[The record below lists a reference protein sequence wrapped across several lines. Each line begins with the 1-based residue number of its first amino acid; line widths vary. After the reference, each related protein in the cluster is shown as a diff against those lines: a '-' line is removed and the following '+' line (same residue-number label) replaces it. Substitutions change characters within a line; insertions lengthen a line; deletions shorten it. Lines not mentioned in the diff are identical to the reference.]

1 MILNAL
7 LYMPAAQTCRPDS
20 PDEVLLQG
28 CLQEDRLAQ
37 RYLYDRYAGY
47 MMGVCMRYASCR
59 DEAMEMLNA
68 GFYKV
73 FQNISQFESRGA
85 LKGWIAKVIMYTCI
99 DWVRSQATYRKRMDY
114 EAERDIPIDNL
125 ALQHLAVED
134 LLEKVQ
140 ALPPA
145 TRMVFSLYVLEGYT
159 HKEISAELGISDGTS
174 KWHLSEAKKRL
185 QKMIKKER
193 S

>member
-1 MILNAL
+1 MVSNAL
-7 LYMPAAQTCRPDS
+7 HYMPAAQTCRPDS

-37 RYLYDRYAGY
+37 CYLYDRYAGY
-47 MMGVCMRYASCR
+47 MLGVCMRYASCR
-59 DEAMEMLNA
+59 DEAVEMLNA

-73 FQNISQFESRGA
+73 FQNIRQYEGRGA
-85 LKGWIAKVIMYTCI
+85 LKGWIAKVVMYTCI

-114 EAERDIPIDNL
+114 DAERELPIDNL
-125 ALQHLAVED
+125 ALQNLAVED

-140 ALPPA
+140 KLPAA
-145 TRMVFSLYVLEGYT
+145 TRMVFSLYVLDGYT
-159 HKEISAELGISDGTS
+159 HKEIGRELGISDGTS

>member
-7 LYMPAAQTCRPDS
+7 LYMPAAQTCRSDS

-73 FQNISQFESRGA
+73 FQNVSQYEGRGA

-99 DWVRSQATYRKRMDY
+99 DWVRSQATYRKRIDY
-114 EAERDIPIDNL
+114 EVERDLPIDNL

-159 HKEISAELGISDGTS
+159 HKEIAAELGISDGTS

>member
-1 MILNAL
+1 ML
-7 LYMPAAQTCRPDS
+7 
-20 PDEVLLQG
+20 
-28 CLQEDRLAQ
+28 
-37 RYLYDRYAGY
+37 
-47 MMGVCMRYASCR
+47 GVCMRYASCR
-59 DEAMEMLNA
+59 DEAVEMLNA

-73 FQNISQFESRGA
+73 FQNIRQYEGRGA
-85 LKGWIAKVIMYTCI
+85 LKGWIAKVVMYTCI

-114 EAERDIPIDNL
+114 DAERELPIDNL
-125 ALQHLAVED
+125 ALQNLAVED

-140 ALPPA
+140 KLPAA
-145 TRMVFSLYVLEGYT
+145 TRMVFSLYVLDGYT
-159 HKEISAELGISDGTS
+159 HKEIGRELGISDGTS

>member
-1 MILNAL
+1 MVSNAL

-37 RYLYDRYAGY
+37 CYLYDRYAGY
-47 MMGVCMRYASCR
+47 MLGVCMRYASCR
-59 DEAMEMLNA
+59 DEAVEMLNA

-73 FQNISQFESRGA
+73 FQNIRQYEGRGA
-85 LKGWIAKVIMYTCI
+85 LKGWIAKVVMYTCI

-114 EAERDIPIDNL
+114 DAERELPIDNL
-125 ALQHLAVED
+125 ALQNLAVED

-140 ALPPA
+140 KLPAA
-145 TRMVFSLYVLEGYT
+145 TRMVFSLYVLDGYT
-159 HKEISAELGISDGTS
+159 HKEIGRELGISDGTS